1 MRLLVQ
7 GVGTRFDKHFDRAW
21 KADEERVTHLV
32 LIGQELDAAV
42 LETQL
47 RAAVTAVAV
56 AG

>member
-32 LIGQELDAAV
+32 LIGQELDATV
-42 LETQL
+42 LEAQL
-47 RAAVTAVAV
+47 RAALTT
-56 AG
+56 GIKG